1 MNNPNKIKII
11 TKLIY
16 ISRVNQDNSKMNYI
30 NYINRGIGQL
40 KIERVKNPPQYTY
53 FNPYSSLPLKML
65 DFINIKDPRIETYKL
80 INNHY
85 EETIDEMIEIENEVK
100 KRLLSNSKKSCN
112 IEEITND
119 IINGLAILKNKNNY
133 QMLTDYNNYI
143 SKRIGSTGLFSDL
156 YVSIEDLKDQLK
168 NHQNTVYLPIIS
180 MKEDDAFWC
189 DLDTE
194 EDWRINARLYVQHF
208 AKIAN
213 IEPNDLRWLCAY
225 HEKTEDQMSELSDA
239 KKQPH
244 LHFMIWSTKQNQR
257 GIERFSRQQ
266 LSQMRQK
273 SASIFLSGSS
283 AYYTTKENE
292 YRNSIRD
299 VSNLYNQ
306 PFYQQRLWEAH
317 NLIYKATNGK
327 GRLSQ
332 KTIYQSIAI
341 LVKIKSQLNSGNL
354 LSEDQLMFLEK
365 FDIGKSKDSIQKRID
380 ILYSVIK
387 IIDGLIDKMLDSTE
401 LRNNYQ
407 EWLSVKRQITSTW
420 ASEEEVEYYTEKA
433 DKEYKTVL
441 FNTLLKNDGQ
451 WDDWI
456 QFNKKDAG
464 KLIDKAM
471 NGRFKRN
478 ITKDDMLTSF
488 KQIAILMVNLG
499 YTNLEIA
506 KQTLGLFRN
515 ITFDYSTDE
524 IIKVISTV
532 RKSVNSELV
541 TTKHEL
547 SKAFSCIN
555 IPYED
560 FIYPYYFNHY
570 NPIYSLVSKKMNNY
584 IKLDIDRIHYN
595 HEKPRK
601 NYEAILESYRVKE
614 LKDITEDYINDEM
627 DR

>member
-1 MNNPNKIKII
+1 MNNNKIKII

-30 NYINRGIGQL
+30 NYINRGIKQL
-40 KIERVKNPPQYTY
+40 KIESLKKPKKYTY
-53 FNPYSSLPLKML
+53 FNPYSSLPIKKLE
-65 DFINIKDPRIETYKL
+65 FNNIKDPSIETFKL
-80 INNHY
+80 ISNLY
-85 EETIDEMIEIENEVK
+85 EETIDEMIGIENEVRM
-100 KRLLSNSKKSCN
+100 RLLSSSKESCN
-112 IEEITND
+112 IDEITND
-119 IINGLAILKNKNNY
+119 IINDLAISKSKDNY

-156 YVSIEDLKDQLK
+156 YVSIDDLKDQLK

-180 MKEDDAFWC
+180 MKEDDAFWFN
-189 DLDTE
+189 LESE
-194 EDWRINARLYVQHF
+194 EDWRFNARLYVQQF

-225 HEKTEDQMSELSDA
+225 HEKTEDQMSEVSDA
-239 KKQPH
+239 RKQPH
-244 LHFMIWSTKQNQR
+244 LHFIIWSTKQNQR

-266 LSQMRQK
+266 LNQMRQK
-273 SASIFLSGSS
+273 SASIFLSNNSG
-283 AYYTTKENE
+283 YYSMKENV

-299 VSNLYNQ
+299 VSNLYTQ
-306 PFYQQRLWEAH
+306 PYYQQRLWEAH
-317 NLIYKATNGK
+317 NLLYKATNGK

-341 LVKIKSQLNSGNL
+341 LVKIKSQLKSGNI
-354 LSEDQLMFLEK
+354 LSEDQVKFLEK
-365 FDIGKSKDSIQKRID
+365 FDIGKSINSIQQRVD
-380 ILYSVIK
+380 IFYSVIK

-420 ASEEEVEYYTEKA
+420 ASEEEVEYYTDKA
-433 DKEYKTVL
+433 EKEYKTVL

-451 WDDWI
+451 WDEWI
-456 QFNKKDAG
+456 QFNKQDAG

-478 ITKDDMLTSF
+478 ITKEDMLTSF
-488 KQIAILMVNLG
+488 KQIAILMINLG

-506 KQTLGLFRN
+506 KQTLGLFKN
-515 ITFDYSTDE
+515 ITFDYSTVE
-524 IIKVISTV
+524 VIKVISTA
-532 RKSVNSELV
+532 RKGVSSELV
-541 TTKHEL
+541 TTKLEL

-560 FIYPYYFNHY
+560 FIYPYYFDRY

-595 HEKPRK
+595 HEKPTK
-601 NYEAILESYRVKE
+601 NYELILETYRVKKF
-614 LKDITEDYINDEM
+614 KDKTEDYINDEI